1 MSVHPAPP
9 GPVANGRRRCRRRPI
24 AAGSPRPSELLRLF
38 FLTGLLFIAASALA
52 GIADA
57 AAGTDWLHWLAL
69 HLLLLGTLLRLP
81 SSVLTLTVVALL
93 SIRLIVLA
101 ARALGPQRTA
111 GR

>member
-9 GPVANGRRRCRRRPI
+9 GPVANGRRRCRQRPI

-57 AAGTDWLHWLAL
+57 AAGGGGGA
-69 HLLLLGTLLRLP
+69 GGGAGG
-81 SSVLTLTVVALL
+81 VGGG
-93 SIRLIVLA
+93 
-101 ARALGPQRTA
+101 GP
-111 GR
+111 